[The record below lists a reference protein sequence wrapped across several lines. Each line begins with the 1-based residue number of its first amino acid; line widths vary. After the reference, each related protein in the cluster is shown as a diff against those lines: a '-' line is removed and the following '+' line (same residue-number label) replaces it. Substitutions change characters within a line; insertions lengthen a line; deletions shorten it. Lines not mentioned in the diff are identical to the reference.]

1 MERAES
7 KVMCGTERA
16 GARADVPGRVAA
28 GSSNRE
34 EGVEYDEAEGRV
46 VGCDESFVAKERRAS
61 VGIWASVDG
70 LQPLVS
76 ARSARYLES
85 DSLQPHC
92 LKEFIHVIVCCSIRK
107 ILGNFYQSGDKPSQI
122 LRSVIDYEYNTI
134 SKCIWAGEFVYF
146 SSTKEL
152 YIELFY
158 GS

>member
-34 EGVEYDEAEGRV
+34 EGVEYNEAEGCV

-92 LKEFIHVIVCCSIRK
+92 LKEFIHVIVCRSIYMENT
-107 ILGNFYQSGDKPSQI
+107 GNFYQSGDKPSQI
-122 LRSVIDYEYNTI
+122 LRSVIEYDYRTI
-134 SKCIWAGEFVYF
+134 STCIWAGESVYF
-146 SSTKEL
+146 NSTKEL
-152 YIELFY
+152 YTGLFY
-158 GS
+158 